1 MVSSQDT
8 NTKKRAFNED
18 KGAGTADDS
27 IDSFGFDVSVEQTQ
41 PNTVSRKPGVVDE
54 DLNDLEMESS
64 PEIADIDAEVE
75 DNDDDDGEE
84 EEEEEEEEITEQDA
98 IGELSDDVQIVDDNG
113 NIIDVVGNTDSDYAN
128 QNQTNN
134 LASTADSAHGKQRNG
149 RQKTYPVATDFDALA
164 STLMKPIEDY
174 PVEDSA
180 HYVWEIKDWA
190 SLSKQDKVR
199 SPTFKCGKFEWNI
212 LLFPRGNGQQTFIS
226 IYIEPHPPKDEATGK
241 PLDENWYVCAQFGLD
256 LWNPDHPDAHF
267 PNQSSHRFSKNDTD
281 WGFSSL
287 IELETLKSIGNIRV
301 QPSDFPIL
309 EKNQLNITAF
319 VRVIDD
325 SSTGTLWNSLTNYDS
340 KTNAGYVG
348 LTNQG
353 ATCYLNSLIQ
363 SYFTTK
369 VFRKLVYQIPTNL
382 KKNAAVAYALQRI
395 FYQLSKSNDPVT
407 TSDLTKSFGWDS
419 SDAFTQHDVQELN
432 RILMD
437 KLETAM
443 KGTEIENGLND
454 IFVGKMKSYIKCV
467 NVPYESSRVEDFW
480 DIQLNVKGCQNLE
493 QSFKNYI
500 EIEMLDG
507 ENKYQAGDEY
517 GYQDA
522 KKGVVFE
529 SFPQVLHL
537 QLKRFEYDF
546 MVDDLVKIDDFYEF
560 PDKIDLKPYLD
571 EDLPADVRN
580 QNWNYKLHG
589 VLVHQGTISNGHY
602 YAMIKP
608 NADDNVWLRFDDDK
622 VWKVSKTQVFKE
634 NFGAPE
640 LTREQLA
647 TMSRLEQQ
655 EYLIR
660 RVTSAYMLVYYRESE
675 LETIL
680 PSDEEAINAVISP
693 DIAKQIQNEWEER
706 LELEKERQEALYYI
720 TAEVITIS
728 TIQSHTGFDLALD
741 EKSEIYYDESLAGTE
756 SDTKPFKIRK
766 DSSFSDLVDQIGESL
781 GYQDTSLFRLGIV
794 CHRNNHTNRLD
805 EFVDDKANDLTV
817 ISFYNK
823 FFNRKHDHMV
833 FYVEELNKDIN
844 NLIKL
849 VDVEKRIDPADFKF
863 DETFAKINS
872 VGHEVTEDMKFPDK
886 HSNDITIFVKYF
898 DPVSQEVRSLSH
910 ITVTTSDP
918 VKSIIEPVKALLGFK
933 EDINL
938 ELYEELTPHKCDKLE
953 VDRVFEQLEL
963 STGDVIVAQVSNASE
978 LAGEK
983 RFKNVKDYYRFYASR
998 VHVRVKPFNANE
1010 SDEDSDYV
1018 DEEGEE
1024 ESENAELNSNK
1035 ERKDLNGQYNDE
1047 TTIKEIEEVK
1057 KLSRS
1062 FDLWIST
1069 TYSYQDLAEA
1079 IAAVIKC
1086 DPEYL
1091 RLFVI
1096 GNQGTRYPL
1105 KTSHFLHQIFPR
1117 NVSVNQLYDIE
1128 YEVLNI
1134 KTKEY
1139 ENLKSFKVFWLSNLL
1154 QYQEFELLVPKRG
1167 TLQDLVNKLLHKVEV
1182 SEKDLKHLLCWS
1194 GSNHKFTEILRLD
1207 TPVSQVNQEEEIY
1220 CGLFPAEV
1228 EALCAHDIIKRSTGG
1243 SVDPEDIEDEVLR
1256 DEFIKVRENAKN
1268 INIIPAFHFHKQSTN
1283 HHGIPFFVILFPN
1296 ELWSDTKERLRRKLG
1311 LGKQAFDKIKFAL
1324 ADAND
1329 KGSYIDETDPQLVL
1343 FDKVGTLRFNLA
1355 LDHIDRSPKRQNLY
1369 EKGISIR

>member
-1 MVSSQDT
+1 MAVNQDT
-8 NTKKRAFNED
+8 NSKKRAFNEE
-18 KGAGTADDS
+18 KVYTEDS
-27 IDSFGFDVSVEQTQ
+27 IDSNGIEKLEEQVQSHSRNQKPGFDDDDV
-41 PNTVSRKPGVVDE
+41 
-54 DLNDLEMESS
+54 NDLEMVSS
-64 PEIADIDAEVE
+64 PEIADINAEDDDN
-75 DNDDDDGEE
+75 DNDDDDEDD
-84 EEEEEEEEITEQDA
+84 EEIIEQDV
-98 IGELSDDVQIVDDNG
+98 IGELGDNVQIVDDNG
-113 NIIDVVGNTDSDYAN
+113 NIVVDDANADLVN
-128 QNQTNN
+128 QNQIDNIPTTTN
-134 LASTADSAHGKQRNG
+134 LRGQQQNG
-149 RQKTYPVATDFDALA
+149 LQKTYPLANDYDALA
-164 STLMKPIEDY
+164 TKLMKPIEDY

-180 HYVWEIKDWA
+180 HYVWEIKDWI
-190 SLSKQDKVR
+190 LLLKQDKVR

-212 LLFPRGNGQQTFIS
+212 LLFPKGNGNHNFIS
-226 IYIEPHPPKDEATGK
+226 IYIEPHPPIDEATGK

-256 LWNPDHPDAHF
+256 LWNPSHPDAHF
-267 PNQSSHRFSKNDTD
+267 PNQSSHRFSKSDTD

-287 IELETLKSIGNIRV
+287 IELRSLMSNKNVKS
-301 QPSDFPIL
+301 QPSQYPIL
-309 EKNQLNITAF
+309 ENNQLNITAF

-325 SSTGTLWNSLTNYDS
+325 SSTGTLWNSLVNYDS

-353 ATCYLNSLIQ
+353 ATCYLNSLLQ

-369 VFRKLVYQIPTNL
+369 IFRKLVYQIPTNL

-395 FYQLSKSNDPVT
+395 FYQLSKSDDPVAT
-407 TSDLTKSFGWDS
+407 LDLTKSFGWDS

-443 KGTEIENGLND
+443 KGTDIENGLND

-480 DIQLNVKGCQNLE
+480 DIQLNVKGCKNLE
-493 QSFKNYI
+493 QSFRNYI

-571 EDLPADVRN
+571 EDLPADVKN

-602 YAMIKP
+602 YAMIRP
-608 NADDNVWLRFDDDK
+608 NAKDDTWLRFDDDR
-622 VWKVSKTQVFKE
+622 VWKVSKSQVFKE
-634 NFGAPE
+634 NFGATE
-640 LTREQLA
+640 LSREQLA

-655 EYLIR
+655 EHLIR

-675 LETIL
+675 LENIL
-680 PSDEEAINAVISP
+680 PSDEEAINEVISP
-693 DIAKQIQNEWEER
+693 DIANQIQREWEEK
-706 LELEKERQEALYYI
+706 LKLEKERQEALYYT
-720 TAEVITIS
+720 TAKAITID
-728 TIQSHTGFDLALD
+728 TIHSHTGFDLALD
-741 EKSEIYYDESLAGTE
+741 PTVETYYDESLIGTG
-756 SDTKPFKIRK
+756 SDPRLFRIRK
-766 DSSFSDLVDQIGESL
+766 DSPFTELVDQIGEL
-781 GYQDTSLFRLGIV
+781 FGYEDKNLFRLGVV

-805 EFVDDKANDLTV
+805 ELVDEKLKDLTV
-817 ISFYNK
+817 LNFYTK
-823 FFNRKHDHMV
+823 VFNRKYDQMV

-844 NLIKL
+844 NINKL
-849 VDVEKRIDPADFKF
+849 TDVEKRIDPADFKF
-863 DETFAKINS
+863 DETFAKIKS
-872 VGHEVTEDMKFPDK
+872 VGHEVTKDMKFPDTER
-886 HSNDITIFVKYF
+886 HSGYITIFIKYF
-898 DPVSQEVRSLSH
+898 DPISQEVRTLSH
-910 ITVTTSDP
+910 ITVHTSESL
-918 VKSIIEPVKALLGFK
+918 KSLVEPIKNLLGFK
-933 EDINL
+933 EDVNL
-938 ELYEELTPHKCDKLE
+938 DLYEELTPHKCEKLE
-953 VDRVFEQLEL
+953 IDKVFEQQEL
-963 STGDVIVAQVSNASE
+963 STGDIIVAQVTNSSE
-978 LAGEK
+978 LASER
-983 RFKNVKDYYRFYASR
+983 RFKHVKDYYKFLATR

-1018 DEEGEE
+1018 DEEGQD
-1024 ESENAELNSNK
+1024 ENGNGELNENR

-1069 TYSYQDLAEA
+1069 TYSYQDLAEV
-1079 IAAVIKC
+1079 IAGVIKC

-1091 RLFVI
+1091 KLFVI

-1105 KTSHFLHQIFPR
+1105 KTSHFLSQVFPR
-1117 NVSVNQLYDIE
+1117 NASVSQLFDIE

-1134 KTKEY
+1134 KMKEY
-1139 ENLKSFKVFWLSNLL
+1139 ENLKPFKVFWLSNLL

-1167 TLQDLVNKLLHKVEV
+1167 TVQDLINKLLHKVDV
-1182 SEKDLKHLLCWS
+1182 PEKDLKHLLCWS
-1194 GSNHKFTEILRLD
+1194 GSNHKFSEILRLEA
-1207 TPVSQVNQEEEIY
+1207 PVLQMNPEDEIY
-1220 CGLFPAEV
+1220 CGVFPAEAEV
-1228 EALCAHDIIKRSTGG
+1228 LADHDIIKRNSEETI
-1243 SVDPEDIEDEVLR
+1243 DPEEIEDEVIRNEFVKAR
-1256 DEFIKVRENAKN
+1256 DASNNVNL
-1268 INIIPAFHFHKQSTN
+1268 IPAFHFHKQSTN
-1283 HHGIPFFVILFPN
+1283 YHGIPFFVILFPD
-1296 ELWSDTKERLRRKLG
+1296 ESWSDTKERLRRKLG
-1311 LGKQAFDKIKFAL
+1311 LGQQAFDKIKFAL

-1329 KGSYIDETDPQLVL
+1329 KGLYIDETDPGLIL
-1343 FDKVGTLRFNLA
+1343 FDKIANGRANLA
-1355 LDHIDRSPKRQNLY
+1355 LDHIDRNPKRQNPY